1 MIDGLKKSMKYEIDD
16 VYQIRLVGVTNDN
29 DNMILNFDLLDFF
42 DYEEINIF
50 DEHLFLWDIN
60 KDRYELFFSS
70 KPDDFGNFIGDLYLS
85 HNELANGTVPFGKY
99 IESKDSKYYYEFN
112 IDIDKIRAGK
122 GLFASGPEAFMK
134 AYEKVLIEHSMNPSI
149 IKSNLY
155 YQELGKKEKYR
166 VVVFENS
173 YVIAKPVY

>member
-1 MIDGLKKSMKYEIDD
+1 
-16 VYQIRLVGVTNDN
+16 
-29 DNMILNFDLLDFF
+29 
-42 DYEEINIF
+42 
-50 DEHLFLWDIN
+50 
-60 KDRYELFFSS
+60 
-70 KPDDFGNFIGDLYLS
+70 
-85 HNELANGTVPFGKY
+85 
-99 IESKDSKYYYEFN
+99 
-112 IDIDKIRAGK
+112 
-122 GLFASGPEAFMK
+122 MK